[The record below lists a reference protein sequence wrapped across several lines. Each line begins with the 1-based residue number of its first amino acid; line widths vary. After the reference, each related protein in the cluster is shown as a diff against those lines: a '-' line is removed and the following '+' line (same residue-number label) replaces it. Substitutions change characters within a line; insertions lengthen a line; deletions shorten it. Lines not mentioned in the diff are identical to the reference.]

1 MSNVRKIFFAY
12 FNALETYGVHY
23 SAVPVGTLIIMVSNA
38 TFNHILKLYDFT
50 ILRVNLP
57 KLILIKISG
66 ISKFK
71 NFKHD
76 NINGVT
82 PLFSVSFAI
91 LRNT

>member
-1 MSNVRKIFFAY
+1 M
-12 FNALETYGVHY
+12 
-23 SAVPVGTLIIMVSNA
+23 PVGTLIIMVSNA